1 MSGLLAFV
9 WTNLLPSDRRITS
22 RFRQENE
29 SDNVARR
36 FSALFVGRVI
46 GTYLLVPVQKG
57 LTEFRFPISSK
68 VPFLHR
74 RALSLR
80 IHDPAR

>member
-36 FSALFVGRVI
+36 FSALFLGRVNGTRGEITPNLI
-46 GTYLLVPVQKG
+46 GKFDSVPSLLG
-57 LTEFRFPISSK
+57 T
-68 VPFLHR
+68 
-74 RALSLR
+74 
-80 IHDPAR
+80 